1 MPRPRPLLLA
11 LAAAVTVAAAPAA
24 TSTGDLS
31 EASAG
36 ASVEDGTFPIGV
48 CAWARPTGYDKTC
61 VIVND
66 PRPWL
71 P

>member
-1 MPRPRPLLLA
+1 MRRPHLLLLA
-11 LAAAVTVAAAPAA
+11 ALVASSVAAAPAGTTA
-24 TSTGDLS
+24 D
-31 EASAG
+31 APAAPAG
-36 ASVEDGTFPIGV
+36 ASLEEGTFPIGV
-48 CAWARPTGYDKTC
+48 CAWARPVSEDKFC

>member
-1 MPRPRPLLLA
+1 MPRPRTLLIA
-11 LAAAVTVAAAPAA
+11 CAATMTIAAAPAV
-24 TSTGDLS
+24 SSSGDLG
-31 EASAG
+31 EAPAG

>member
-1 MPRPRPLLLA
+1 MPRPRSLLLA
-11 LAAAVTVAAAPAA
+11 CAAAVTVAASPAA
-24 TSTGDLS
+24 TST
-31 EASAG
+31 EALHEAPVG
-36 ASVEDGTFPIGV
+36 ASVEEGTFPIGV
-48 CAWARPTGYDKTC
+48 CAWARPTGQDKTC

>member
-1 MPRPRPLLLA
+1 MPRPRSLLIA
-11 LAAAVTVAAAPAA
+11 CAAALTVAAAPA
-24 TSTGDLS
+24 TSSTDLDQ
-31 EASAG
+31 APAG
-36 ASVEDGTFPIGV
+36 ASLEEGTFPIGV